1 MPTRERPRL
10 HRARAARLA
19 ATLIALPA
27 LCIGVPGAAL
37 GQGSYPVKPVRF
49 VVPYPPGGS
58 ADLFGRLIGQKL
70 SESLGHVVVIDNR
83 GGANGAIGVAVPDF
97 SAAHVFFAIP
107 LEEVWPCT

>member
-1 MPTRERPRL
+1 MPTRERRRL
-10 HRARAARLA
+10 YRARAARLA
-19 ATLIALPA
+19 ATLSALPA

-70 SESLGHVVVIDNR
+70 SESLGHVVVIDDALNCSAWHNVNLR
-83 GGANGAIGVAVPDF
+83 GRARTDPARQ
-97 SAAHVFFAIP
+97 
-107 LEEVWPCT
+107 